1 MKLIR
6 NCSEKMGM
14 MMLAVMFAVAPTM
27 LWAQQNAAGPDANV
41 PKNVKVLEERYDHK
55 GNIVR
60 TIQYSQGLMRV
71 TETIVMAKPVSVGF
85 KKPINPD
92 TLIKD
97 SVVVFVNKSKYT
109 LQVFYRRQPIRSYR
123 AVFGP
128 RPLQD
133 KLMEGDRCTPEGWFR
148 ITSKN
153 PTSKYH
159 KFLQISYP
167 NDSSYARF
175 NKLKAAGVLPSTARI
190 GGSVGIHGIW
200 SGGDNLIELGV
211 GWTDGCVALRNQDV
225 EELYS
230 LVGVG
235 TKVFITK

>member
-6 NCSEKMGM
+6 NCRAGIGLTVLTG
-14 MMLAVMFAVAPTM
+14 MLALMHTASRAQPSADVAAHIPR
-27 LWAQQNAAGPDANV
+27 
-41 PKNVKVLEERYDHK
+41 NVKVLEESYDSK

-60 TIQYSQGLMRV
+60 VIQYSEGLMRV
-71 TETIVMAKPVSVGF
+71 TETVIMPRPVSVGY
-85 KKPINPD
+85 KAPINPD

-97 SVVVFVNKSKYT
+97 SVVVFVNKSRYT
-109 LQVFYRRQPIRSYR
+109 LQVFYRRRPIRSYK

-133 KLMEGDRCTPEGWFR
+133 KCMEGDRCTPEGWFR

-153 PTSKYH
+153 PASKYN
-159 KFLQISYP
+159 KFLLINYP
-167 NDSSYARF
+167 NDSSHARF
-175 NKLKAAGVLPSTARI
+175 NRLKASGVLPATARI

-200 SGGDNLIELGV
+200 SGGDDMIDLGV
-211 GWTDGCVALRNQDV
+211 GWTDGCVALKNRDV